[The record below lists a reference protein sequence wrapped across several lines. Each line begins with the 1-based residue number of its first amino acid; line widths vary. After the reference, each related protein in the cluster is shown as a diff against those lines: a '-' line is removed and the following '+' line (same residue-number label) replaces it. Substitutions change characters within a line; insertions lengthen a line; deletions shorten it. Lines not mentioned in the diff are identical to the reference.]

1 MTLSAWYEFN
11 KPFLRAFSFKIIVKK
26 FYGDEEEIV
35 LQNDNIIID
44 DAIDLYGPLEVL
56 EVIPVMCYTAI
67 LEIIL
72 KKEVSQR

>member
-11 KPFLRAFSFKIIVKK
+11 KPFLRVFSFKIIVKK
-26 FYGDEEEIV
+26 FYGDEEGIV

-44 DAIDLYGPLEVL
+44 DAIDLYGHLEVL
-56 EVIPVMCYTAI
+56 EVTPVMCYTAI